1 MAGIQFAGGVQKKNT
16 PGLITRKINMADKF
30 PGPDYYESADPH
42 WADPR
47 IQAIMRHLDDY
58 AFDCRGAISPRPV
71 MIRQTWNRA
80 AAGFPA
86 LLAADEGRG
95 CFTIVSHVF
104 LKPGETLIL
113 EKKEITQDTAE
124 TLLCTI
130 RDCRPGQRAQ
140 DQKNA
145 VYISHLI
152 CKGLA

>member
-1 MAGIQFAGGVQKKNT
+1 
-16 PGLITRKINMADKF
+16 
-30 PGPDYYESADPH
+30 
-42 WADPR
+42 
-47 IQAIMRHLDDY
+47 MRHLDDY
-58 AFDCRGAISPRPV
+58 AFDCRGAFSPRPV

-86 LLAADEGRG
+86 LLAAEEESG
-95 CFTIVSHVF
+95 CLTIVSHVS

-113 EKKEITQDTAE
+113 EKKEVTQDTVE

-130 RDCRPGQRAQ
+130 RDSRPGRRAR

-145 VYISHLI
+145 VYISHLL